1 MSGDHNDYHMK
12 VELSDDTINNIVL
25 QDLKV
30 SYDLCREYDD
40 EETMTALQTVLE
52 YYMVPSEF
60 KEWLQNTQH
69 TEDND

>member
-1 MSGDHNDYHMK
+1 MK
-12 VELSDDTINNIVL
+12 IELSQDTLTDIVVK
-25 QDLKV
+25 DLKV

-40 EETMTALQTVLE
+40 DVRMRALQTVLE

>member
-1 MSGDHNDYHMK
+1 MK
-12 VELSDDTINNIVL
+12 IELSQDTLTDIVVK
-25 QDLKV
+25 DLKV

-60 KEWLQNTQH
+60 KEWLRNTQH

>member
-1 MSGDHNDYHMK
+1 MK
-12 VELSDDTINNIVL
+12 IELSQDTLTDIVVK
-25 QDLKV
+25 DLKV

>member
-1 MSGDHNDYHMK
+1 MK
-12 VELSDDTINNIVL
+12 IELSQDTLTDIVVK
-25 QDLKV
+25 DLKV

-52 YYMVPSEF
+52 YYMVPSDF

>member
-12 VELSDDTINNIVL
+12 VELSDDTISNIVL
-25 QDLKV
+25 QDLKG

-40 EETMTALQTVLE
+40 DVRMRALQTVLE

-60 KEWLQNTQH
+60 KEWLQNTQYA
-69 TEDND
+69 EEND

>member
-1 MSGDHNDYHMK
+1 MK
-12 VELSDDTINNIVL
+12 IELSQDTLTDIVVK
-25 QDLKV
+25 DLMIA
-30 SYDLCREYDD
+30 YGLCREYDD

-52 YYMVPSEF
+52 YYMVPSEY

>member
-1 MSGDHNDYHMK
+1 MK
-12 VELSDDTINNIVL
+12 IELSDDTISNIVL
-25 QDLKV
+25 QNLKV
-30 SYDLCREYDD
+30 SYDLCREYYD

-52 YYMVPSEF
+52 YYMVPSEY

>member
-1 MSGDHNDYHMK
+1 MK
-12 VELSDDTINNIVL
+12 IELSQDTLTDIVVK
-25 QDLKV
+25 DLKV

-52 YYMVPSEF
+52 YYMVPSEY